1 MQYNTITAKVIAEC
15 QGIWL
20 TWLLRLI
27 PVLQPSMPKSAALLV
42 CFIKPLS
49 SWFHTGLVIAAIW
62 SDEWP
67 PRASWPAFIRWPMT
81 KGGWSDMRRTQ
92 MRRMIAHARS
102 CFHFFVC
109 LSICLSVFMSV
120 RLSVRLTVFL
130 YILLSVVFV
139 CPLSLDFAVFLYY
152 V

>member
-1 MQYNTITAKVIAEC
+1 MVPHWT
-15 QGIWL
+15 GH
-20 TWLLRLI
+20 RGHLI
-27 PVLQPSMPKSAALLV
+27 
-42 CFIKPLS
+42 
-49 SWFHTGLVIAAIW
+49 
-62 SDEWP
+62 
-67 PRASWPAFIRWPMT
+67 
-81 KGGWSDMRRTQ
+81 
-92 MRRMIAHARS
+92 RRMTTTGILARVHSLTDDQRGMIGHAQNTNAADDSARS